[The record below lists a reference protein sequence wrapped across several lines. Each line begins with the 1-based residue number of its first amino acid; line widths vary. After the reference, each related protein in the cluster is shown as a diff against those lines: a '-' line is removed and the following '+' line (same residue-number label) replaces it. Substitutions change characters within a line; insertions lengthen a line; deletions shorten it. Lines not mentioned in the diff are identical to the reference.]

1 MPLFKSINRLK
12 LSDSLIKEILQ
23 YLFSFSIAWVIASL
37 FSDFPFFS
45 QPIEN
50 SGFTEYY
57 RDFLMGL
64 TNQQLHGLG
73 HQTFWYGNT
82 LGIEGT
88 AGLIF
93 AYGCL
98 GYRILLFFV
107 VFIVF
112 QFGSFFHK
120 IWYLLLGIFLITWI
134 NSLRVVIIALGQ
146 FHNPDYTVLI
156 HDTVSP
162 VLMYPLL
169 LALWLIWLKIFGKVP
184 ETETMLYKI
193 VKFIAKAP
201 LFNSK

>member
-1 MPLFKSINRLK
+1 MPLFQSLNRLK

-23 YLFSFSIAWVIASL
+23 YLFSFTVAWVIASL
-37 FSDFPFFS
+37 FSDFPFFAE
-45 QPIEN
+45 PIEN
-50 SGFTEYY
+50 SSFTLYY

-64 TNQQLHGLG
+64 TNQQLHWLG
-73 HQTFWYGNT
+73 HQTFWFDT
-82 LGIEGT
+82 TMGIEGT

-98 GYRILLFFV
+98 GYRIILFFV
-107 VFIVF
+107 VFIVL

-134 NSLRVVIIALGQ
+134 NSLRVVIIAIGQ
-146 FHNPDYTVLI
+146 FQKPDYTVLV

-162 VLMYPLL
+162 ILMYPLL
-169 LALWLIWLKIFGKVP
+169 LALWIVWLKTFGKVP
-184 ETETMLYKI
+184 ETDTLLYKI

>member
-1 MPLFKSINRLK
+1 MPFFKTINRIK

-23 YLFSFSIAWVIASL
+23 YLFSFTVAWVIASL
-37 FSDFPFFS
+37 LSDFPLFS
-45 QPIEN
+45 EPIEN
-50 SGFTEYY
+50 SRFTLFY

-64 TNQQLHGLG
+64 TNQQLHWLG
-73 HQTFWYGNT
+73 YQTFWYNTT

-98 GYRILLFFV
+98 GYRILLFFI
-107 VFIVF
+107 VFIIF

-120 IWYLLLGIFLITWI
+120 TWYLLLGILLITWI
-134 NSLRVVIIALGQ
+134 NSFRVVIIAIGQ
-146 FHNPDYTVLI
+146 FQKPEYTVLV

-169 LALWLIWLKIFGKVP
+169 LALWIIWLKTFGKVP
-184 ETETMLYKI
+184 HTDTLLYKI
-193 VKFIAKAP
+193 VKFIANAP